1 VRRRA
6 RNCGVILAATI
17 GFATIV
23 AIAVLVGVG
32 VPANMQ
38 MALPVNITKQR
49 RLSRGAHLL

>member
-1 VRRRA
+1 
-6 RNCGVILAATI
+6 VILAAPIDFDKTM
-17 GFATIV
+17 
-23 AIAVLVGVG
+23 AIAAPAGVG